1 VAGDPQDLS
10 LRAAILA
17 LLFANLAFFGWA
29 HLVDVTPEPPPT
41 EDIQRLPKLKLLS
54 EAQNSSVSSQSSRAA
69 NAAARPRAS
78 SAGVSVS
85 ASAPGSTSGSASSGT
100 SGNNSAS
107 SVTTPTVPAP
117 PAITAARTA
126 AASARRCVTVGP
138 FNDPDRVARA
148 GDILEQRGFKH
159 RDRIE
164 QLPQQ
169 GFWVFVGGLKS
180 ESDETAVV
188 QRLEQ
193 NGVSDASVM
202 PESNAGKR
210 VSVGFFTERD
220 GAERRARIVR
230 GLGLH
235 ADIEK
240 RTQDAPARLVDV
252 DIDSSTQS
260 LPAEGLLGLEES
272 GERLEIK
279 ECPSDENAGNGAP
292 SAKRVAQT
300 QPAAGSKAA
309 ASTSR

>member
-1 VAGDPQDLS
+1 LS

-29 HLVDVTPEPPPT
+29 TLVDVTPEPPPT
-41 EDIQRLPKLKLLS
+41 ESIEHLPQLKLLN
-54 EAQNSSVSSQSSRAA
+54 EVQNGSGASRRSPATNSAPRPKASAAASVSATASSSAPGGGSGGTSVSSS
-69 NAAARPRAS
+69 AS
-78 SAGVSVS
+78 SARTQG
-85 ASAPGSTSGSASSGT
+85 AA
-100 SGNNSAS
+100 
-107 SVTTPTVPAP
+107 VP
-117 PAITAARTA
+117 RTA
-126 AASARRCVTVGP
+126 ATSASPQRCVTVGP

-148 GDILEQRGFKH
+148 DDILQQRGFKL

-180 ESDETAVV
+180 ESDEAAMV
-188 QRLEQ
+188 QQLKQ

-202 PESNAGKR
+202 PESNAGRR

-240 RTQDAPARLVDV
+240 RTQDAPVHWVDV
-252 DIDSSTQS
+252 NIDSSAQS
-260 LPAEGLLGLEES
+260 LPAEGLLALEES

-279 ECPSDENAGNGAP
+279 ECPSDDRAGGDDAL
-292 SAKRVAQT
+292 SAKTVAQA
-300 QPAAGSKAA
+300 QPGTASKAA
-309 ASTSR
+309 ASPSR